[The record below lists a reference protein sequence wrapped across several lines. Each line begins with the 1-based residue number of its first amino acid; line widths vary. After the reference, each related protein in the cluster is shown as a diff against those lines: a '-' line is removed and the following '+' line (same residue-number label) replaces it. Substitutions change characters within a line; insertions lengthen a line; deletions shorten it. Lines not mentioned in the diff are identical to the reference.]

1 MTTDS
6 SVPRSNEYDISPWDA
21 PSAETAA
28 TTGVHT
34 VAGADT
40 QAAARAPAAGAATR
54 RMPVVQAPVRRAAPP
69 QELARRPVSAVRPPG
84 DDGGGRPYGDPVG
97 DLVRAAV
104 ADRPL
109 EEVVDLITMLER
121 SPDYAHATAD
131 ALRAVGVNR
140 SVEDVTRLVALLTR
154 PPRHPDSADEA
165 IRAAAACRPV
175 EDVSRLMELLN
186 RAPLEAHC
194 GQEAV
199 RAAATARP
207 VEDLV
212 ELIGRLAA
220 ERRARTAWLEEP
232 EEPEEPEEDLP
243 PLYDE
248 DVPPDDT
255 GHGPRTG
262 EPAAEP
268 TAERTAS
275 EDRAPRERRPAP
287 RRLRTGRDRAPRPL
301 RAAAPSW
308 PHRLAAA
315 VLAACGAVF
324 FPLYSDGVD
333 SRAYALALGMS
344 ALALVVALLQALR
357 PALPV
362 LAAAVVVPAG
372 MAAAGLYAHVFPSG
386 WPARV
391 MDLTLASVWTVVP
404 LAVGASL
411 VALTALCLRVAARLR
426 AGREPAAGRRPAA
439 ARAGTRRTAD

>member
-1 MTTDS
+1 M
-6 SVPRSNEYDISPWDA
+6 
-21 PSAETAA
+21 
-28 TTGVHT
+28 
-34 VAGADT
+34 
-40 QAAARAPAAGAATR
+40 
-54 RMPVVQAPVRRAAPP
+54 
-69 QELARRPVSAVRPPG
+69 
-84 DDGGGRPYGDPVG
+84 
-97 DLVRAAV
+97 VRAAV

-186 RAPLEAHC
+186 RTPLEAHC

-220 ERRARTAWLEEP
+220 ERRARTARP
-232 EEPEEPEEDLP
+232 EEPEEPDEDLP

-248 DVPPDDT
+248 DAAPDET

-268 TAERTAS
+268 TAERTAP

-287 RRLRTGRDRAPRPL
+287 RRLRTGRGRAPRPS
-301 RAAAPSW
+301 REAAPSW

-315 VLAACGAVF
+315 VLAACGAAF

-333 SRAYALALGMS
+333 PRAYGPALGMS
-344 ALALVVALLQALR
+344 ALALVVALLLALR

-372 MAAAGLYAHVFPSG
+372 MAAVRLYAHAFPSG
-386 WPARV
+386 RPARA
-391 MDLTLASVWTVVP
+391 MDLTLASVWTAVP
-404 LAVGASL
+404 VAVAASL
-411 VALTALCLRVAARLR
+411 VALTALCLRVASRLR
-426 AGREPAAGRRPAA
+426 AGRKPAAGRRPAA

>member
-28 TTGVHT
+28 TTGVHP

-40 QAAARAPAAGAATR
+40 QAARAPAAGAATR

-69 QELARRPVSAVRPPG
+69 QELAR
-84 DDGGGRPYGDPVG
+84 RPYGDPVG

-186 RAPLEAHC
+186 RTPLEAHC

-232 EEPEEPEEDLP
+232 EEPQEPHEPEEPEEPEEDLP
-243 PLYDE
+243 PLYGE

-268 TAERTAS
+268 TAERTAP

-287 RRLRTGRDRAPRPL
+287 RRLRTGRGRAPRPP
-301 RAAAPSW
+301 RASAPSW

-315 VLAACGAVF
+315 VLAACGAAF
-324 FPLYSDGVD
+324 FPLYSDGVAP
-333 SRAYALALGMS
+333 RAYGLALGMS
-344 ALALVVALLQALR
+344 ALALVVALLLILR

-372 MAAAGLYAHVFPSG
+372 MAAAGLYAHAFPSG

-391 MDLTLASVWTVVP
+391 MDLTLASVWTAVP

-426 AGREPAAGRRPAA
+426 AGREPAAGRRAAA
-439 ARAGTRRTAD
+439 ARAGTRRPAD